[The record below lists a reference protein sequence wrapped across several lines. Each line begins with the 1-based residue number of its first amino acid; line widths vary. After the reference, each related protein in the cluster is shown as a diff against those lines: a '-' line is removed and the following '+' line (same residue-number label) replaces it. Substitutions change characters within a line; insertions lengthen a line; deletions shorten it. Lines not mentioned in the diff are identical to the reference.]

1 MHPVE
6 IAEEIRKIDFFQNFE
21 DSMVLQI
28 ATMIRPTTFWAG
40 DFILTAGQKND
51 NLYFLR
57 KGEVE
62 ILVDNERVFEL
73 NRFGEVLGEISA
85 LSDMP
90 VSASVWAKS
99 EVECFVLHAPDF
111 HHVHPQQK
119 DRFLFLLYKI
129 YSMVVTERLV
139 KMNEKA
145 KKFEATAREL
155 EKAKKELEA
164 FSSAK
169 MNFLIQEAQKTN
181 VGRKILLFDSN
192 KKNHLISK
200 NVLGGTGLQMELTSN
215 EDEAISYLDTND
227 YDLILVELV
236 NSPFFA
242 KLREKK
248 LTQKTVITAPLLVDL
263 KILKDLTDFP
273 NLISRDSGDRGSSA
287 KTLLTT
293 ITKILNH
300 DYFGLEKYLSWGV
313 DLQTLHVFRS
323 QDREPARERM
333 LDYFREI
340 GIRGSLLDRAQVSC
354 EELLMNAIYDAPT
367 DFKTGKS
374 LYNHLPRTQ
383 PLELPEDQAAILR
396 YGSDG
401 VMMGLSVRD
410 PFGALTRSVII
421 SYLESC
427 YSGNA
432 GIYNKE
438 KGGAG
443 RGLHQIIESTDLTV
457 FNVQKN
463 YATEVI
469 CLWNLENAISKKFTQ
484 PSFHFFI
491 SE

>member
-21 DSMVLQI
+21 DSMILQI
-28 ATMIRPTTFWAG
+28 ATMIRPTTYWAG

-57 KGEVE
+57 QGEVE
-62 ILVDNERVFEL
+62 ILVDGERVVEL
-73 NRFGEVLGEISA
+73 SKFGEILGEMSA
-85 LSDMP
+85 LSDKP

-99 EVECFVLHAPDF
+99 DVECFVLHAPDF
-111 HHVHPQQK
+111 EHVHPQQK
-119 DRFLFLLYKI
+119 DRYLYLLYKI
-129 YSMVVTERLV
+129 YSMVVTERLM
-139 KMNEKA
+139 KMNERA

-155 EKAKKELEA
+155 EKAKRELEA
-164 FSSAK
+164 LSTAK
-169 MNFLIQEAQKTN
+169 MNFLIQEAQRTN
-181 VGRKILLFDSN
+181 HGRKILFFDTN
-192 KKNHLISK
+192 KKNHLIAK
-200 NVLGGTGLQMELTSN
+200 NVLGGTGLQMELISTE
-215 EDEAISYLDTND
+215 EDALQLLDNNQ
-227 YDLILVELV
+227 YALVVAELCP
-236 NSPFFA
+236 SPIFE
-242 KLREKK
+242 KLRQQKM
-248 LTQKTVITAPLLVDL
+248 TQKTVITTPLLVDL
-263 KILKDLTDFP
+263 NLLKDLTDFP
-273 NLISRDSGDRGSSA
+273 NLISRDPQDRGSSA

-293 ITKILNH
+293 ITKILNQ
-300 DYFGLEKYLSWGV
+300 DFFGLEKYLSWGV
-313 DLQTLHVFRS
+313 DLQTLRVFRS

-354 EELLMNAIYDAPT
+354 EELLMNAIYDAPI
-367 DFKTGKS
+367 DAQGRS

-401 VMMGLSVRD
+401 VMVGLSVRD
-410 PFGALTRSVII
+410 PFGALTRSVIV

-427 YSGNA
+427 YTGNA

-457 FNVQKN
+457 FNVKKGIG
-463 YATEVI
+463 TEVI
-469 CLWNLENAISKKFTQ
+469 CLWNLENALAKKFTQ

-491 SE
+491 D